1 MKFIISFI
9 ENILR
14 IKKIGQINLDFLT
27 LDYACFHYDLSNLD
41 KDEYNESEFL
51 TATFFAYLAK
61 QIHNLGRGK
70 IRNFLTQ
77 QLVDWVEVYTLIDL
91 VPEAFSYEE
100 YKKKIQNY
108 EYYGWLKGLANA
120 SGVGEPF
127 LKRMKIFNIG
137 YQLEPIGPHSD
148 SVHPK
153 YYEIEIKEGRSGKYI
168 NTWFSR
174 GFEKYLIP
182 TSCYAYFKIAFENYD
197 RKLLLK
203 GMKMFSAFF
212 EQSSDKE
219 LAAKFKDP
227 GIIIK
232 MIKTYNGKSQ
242 IIS

>member
-51 TATFFAYLAK
+51 TATLFTYLAK

-127 LKRMKIFNIG
+127 LK
-137 YQLEPIGPHSD
+137 S
-148 SVHPK
+148 
-153 YYEIEIKEGRSGKYI
+153 KE
-168 NTWFSR
+168 T
-174 GFEKYLIP
+174 
-182 TSCYAYFKIAFENYD
+182 
-197 RKLLLK
+197 LLK
-203 GMKMFSAFF
+203 RGEWLRRGEIWGQLFF
-212 EQSSDKE
+212 LMQSSSF
-219 LAAKFKDP
+219 LWGRA
-227 GIIIK
+227 
-232 MIKTYNGKSQ
+232 
-242 IIS
+242 